1 MQKERQNKQNKPG
14 KERKEGYIIV
24 PNYFLKKWVRVLGVG
39 PVVLYQELLTYCHKE
54 KTIAWPSLATL
65 SYQLGISK
73 NSLLNY
79 RKILLKYGLIEK
91 IVKRRTARGNYQS
104 NVYKVTP
111 IESAKNKLRQVQN
124 LEEGSSKIAP
134 GVVQNLH
141 PNNNNLN
148 SINITTT
155 KEEKDAVV
163 AVANFKKLKEEGEER
178 MRVIRQRMMEL
189 DFKEEFVEKI
199 LKDFSPRKIE
209 EKLDLLMEK
218 RNIRSPAGWLMAALK
233 NDYQG
238 TEEERDEEEPKEE
251 GKESNNLTNTAE
263 WTSREKALE
272 AIKLIRKELSW
283 LTPSPS
289 SCRGREPS

>member
-1 MQKERQNKQNKPG
+1 MQRERQNKQNKPG
-14 KERKEGYIIV
+14 KETKEGYIIV
-24 PNYFLKKWVRVLGVG
+24 PNTFLKKWVRVLGVG

-111 IESAKNKLRQVQN
+111 IESAKNELHQVQN
-124 LEEGSSKIAP
+124 LGEGSSKIAP

-155 KEEKDAVV
+155 NGGKDAVV
-163 AVANFKKLKEEGEER
+163 AADFKKLKKEGEEK
-178 MRVIRQRMMEL
+178 MRVTRERLGGL
-189 DFKEEFVEKI
+189 DFEESFIEKI
-199 LKDFSPRKIE
+199 LKDFPAQKIE
-209 EKLDLLMEK
+209 EKLDLLMER
-218 RNIRSPAGWLMAALK
+218 RNIQSPAGWLVAALK
-233 NDYQG
+233 NDYQDV
-238 TEEERDEEEPKEE
+238 EEERYEEEPAE
-251 GKESNNLTNTAE
+251 GSGDLVNIPEQV
-263 WTSREKALE
+263 SREKALE
-272 AIKLIRKELSW
+272 AIRLIQDNLSACISP
-283 LTPSPS
+283 LPSN
-289 SCRGREPS
+289 EK